1 MKQKKI
7 LIYVGIF
14 YALLSGC
21 TTYKPTIDTAGRS
34 GSFNHSKSDHITSDL
49 IICEQLAK
57 QHTNF
62 VVESSKYVWNYYFR
76 PATLWLSP
84 KAEYDYN
91 KIYKN
96 CMSNRGHAILK

>member
-1 MKQKKI
+1 MKLKM
-7 LIYVGIF
+7 LITVGIF
-14 YALLSGC
+14 CTLLTAC
-21 TTYKPTIDTAGRS
+21 TYKPVIDSSGRS
-34 GSFNHSKSDHITSDL
+34 GTFTESKSDNITNDL
-49 IICEQLAK
+49 LLCEELAK
-57 QHTNF
+57 NNTNMLM
-62 VVESSKYVWNYYFR
+62 ESGKYVWNYYFR

>member
-1 MKQKKI
+1 MKLKL
-7 LIYVGIF
+7 LISVSIF

-21 TTYKPTIDTAGRS
+21 THYSPVIDTKGRS
-34 GSFNHSKSDHITSDL
+34 GTYDISRSDEITDDL
-49 IICEQLAK
+49 ITCKSLSKEN
-57 QHTNF
+57 TNMLM
-62 VVESSKYVWNYYFR
+62 ESGKYVWNFYFR

-96 CMSNRGHAILK
+96 CLTGRGHNVIR

>member
-1 MKQKKI
+1 MKKTI
-7 LIYVGIF
+7 LYLGIVCT
-14 YALLSGC
+14 LLQSC
-21 TTYKPTIDTAGRS
+21 TSYRLVVDTKGRS
-34 GSFNHSKSDHITSDL
+34 GTYDISRSDEITDDL
-49 IICEQLAK
+49 ITCKSLSKEN
-57 QHTNF
+57 TNMLM
-62 VVESSKYVWNYYFR
+62 ESGKYVWNFYFR

>member
-21 TTYKPTIDTAGRS
+21 THYSPVIDTKGRS
-34 GSFNHSKSDHITSDL
+34 GTYDISRSDEITDDL
-49 IICEQLAK
+49 ITCKLLAK
-57 QHTNF
+57 ENTNMLM
-62 VVESSKYVWNYYFR
+62 ESGKYVWNFYFR

-91 KIYKN
+91 NIYKN
-96 CMSNRGHAILK
+96 CMRGRNHNVIK

>member
-21 TTYKPTIDTAGRS
+21 THYSPVIDTKGRS
-34 GSFNHSKSDHITSDL
+34 GTYDISRSDEITTDLQICKSISK
-49 IICEQLAK
+49 EN
-57 QHTNF
+57 TNMIM
-62 VVESSKYVWNYYFR
+62 ESGKYVWNYYFR

-96 CMSNRGHAILK
+96 CMANRGHSILK